1 MSSALAVSFRSISA
15 SDDPSQDRTAG
26 RKGIP
31 PVKNLCC
38 VKMRTAPLSVLI
50 LKLQV
55 VEAHQVAVLDA
66 HGLQPVEQT
75 ALA

>member
-1 MSSALAVSFRSISA
+1 MVCEAMCRAVENGSAHSKPA
-15 SDDPSQDRTAG
+15 AG
-26 RKGIP
+26 ESPAAGFDTFAAKTRA
-31 PVKNLCC
+31 
-38 VKMRTAPLSVLI
+38 APLSVLI